1 MIKAKSKV
9 KDGKDILVL
18 GLSELNITKLKEGHP
33 IKIDDKRF
41 FDGVILIT
49 YGKTEERIAADL
61 SQFITKDTDILNEIR
76 NRRH

>member
-18 GLSELNITKLKEGHP
+18 GLSELNITKLKEGQP

-61 SQFITKDTDILNEIR
+61 SQFITKDTDVLNEMGGL
-76 NRRH
+76 